1 MVMQYTIDTWWLIL
15 LVFTPF
21 VLGLLIGIYRT
32 KIFVMEMLLKKMDIN
47 ELEKL
52 LDEKNE

>member
-1 MVMQYTIDTWWLIL
+1 MQYTIDTWWLIL

-21 VLGLLIGIYRT
+21 VLGLLIGIYKT

-52 LDEKNE
+52 LDDKNE